1 MPRIALYSAMG
12 SPIQY
17 LPHASCQIPD
27 LAEILED
34 KFGLRADGMFVEVGA
49 FDGQTCSNTSFLADL
64 GWHGLYIEPVPA
76 FAEMCAARHRGNA
89 GVQVANCAIGETEKL
104 IELHI
109 GSVLTT
115 ADPAM
120 KAAYGQIDW
129 AQSLLQGRT
138 IPVKQV
144 PLATV
149 LRAAGM
155 PKRFDL
161 LVVDVEGGEEGVFNS
176 FSLDDWRPRM
186 MIVELEDEHPSF
198 QQFPAIVARAR
209 ALRARLQ
216 AAGYDEVFSDHVNT
230 VFWDKRNA

>member
-1 MPRIALYSAMG
+1 M
-12 SPIQY
+12 
-17 LPHASCQIPD
+17 
-27 LAEILED
+27 
-34 KFGLRADGMFVEVGA
+34 
-49 FDGQTCSNTSFLADL
+49 
-64 GWHGLYIEPVPA
+64 
-76 FAEMCAARHRGNA
+76 
-89 GVQVANCAIGETEKL
+89 
-104 IELHI
+104 
-109 GSVLTT
+109 
-115 ADPAM
+115 
-120 KAAYGQIDW
+120 
-129 AQSLLQGRT
+129 
-138 IPVKQV
+138 KQV